1 MTYKKMENYVALQDH
16 FLIEPTE
23 DKLKSA
29 SGLVTT
35 QLHDSVIDRP
45 EYGIVMAIGPK
56 VTMNLEIGDKVWWCY
71 TRGIDLLLNGEKYTA
86 MTSDSIL
93 IREIK
98 K

>member
-35 QLHDSVIDRP
+35 QLHKSVIDKP
-45 EYGIVMAIGPK
+45 SFGIVKGIGEK
-56 VTMNLEIGDKVWWCY
+56 VTCDVEVGDFVYWP
-71 TRGIDLLLNGEKYTA
+71 YTA
-86 MTSDSIL
+86 GIYVELDGIEHVVLAEKNIL
-93 IREIK
+93 LK
-98 K
+98 KKK